1 MVGPICSQYGQDAI
15 SIIIKTMD
23 DLLKIT
29 DETDLLIFDDMNF
42 GPGTEEQPGLNL
54 TAEQIIALLTIH

>member
-1 MVGPICSQYGQDAI
+1 
-15 SIIIKTMD
+15 MD

-54 TAEQIIALLTIH
+54 TAE